1 MLTDM
6 REDSEIR
13 ISVIELA
20 EQRVLAGA
28 GTGKA
33 LLSKLAAIPLSA
45 SGVVYLDFEGIEI
58 ATASFLRDGVV
69 AYRDFVRSAYPS
81 RYAVIANPSDQILE
95 ELEFF
100 LSQRR
105 DAMWV
110 CILNSEGRA
119 TKARIAGDLDEIQR
133 STLKSVFELG
143 IASAPELAILNQTD
157 AAIGATAW
165 NNRLQ
170 SLASKGLLMENRAGK
185 SKQFRPV
192 LEVSR
197 GG

>member
-1 MLTDM
+1 MS
-6 REDSEIR
+6 EPSEIR
-13 ISVIELA
+13 IPIVELTG
-20 EQRVLAGA
+20 QRVLAGA
-28 GTGKA
+28 GAGKA
-33 LLSKLAAIPLSA
+33 LLSKLAAISLTA

-69 AYRDFVRSAYPS
+69 AYRDFVRSAYPN
-81 RYAVIANPSDQILE
+81 RYAVIANPSDQVLE

-110 CILNSEGRA
+110 CVLDTAGRA
-119 TKARIAGDLDEIQR
+119 TKSRIAGDLDEVQR

-143 IASAPELAILNQTD
+143 IASAPELAVLNQTD
-157 AAIGATAW
+157 AAIGTTAW

-170 SLASKGLLMENRAGK
+170 SLASKGLIIESRAGK